1 MCSIQSIAIDR
12 RHPRRWTARI
22 PPWYPVIS
30 RTGAILIKIRMCV
43 SADILRLHNLQL
55 SQVGVMATSQEMNKD
70 AIPRIC
76 LRWKYQRLT
85 SRLSPCYHT
94 WYLQMSGITNLF
106 QSTKSSCSP
115 PYLLHYYNKVFKKLV
130 LKIWNTAEVDKDF
143 FFPYLEIIESRQPP
157 EVFSKKTIF
166 NSIERNRAS
175 KLKMRLS
182 RNESLKYYMSL
193 S

>member
-1 MCSIQSIAIDR
+1 VDPHSTVGHQGPRTDCFPAQRTRMQRSQLISFCYSTAKKVDSIHLANCSVCFTCKATNWPKHTFPQ
-12 RHPRRWTARI
+12 TARQLEPQMHV

-106 QSTKSSCSP
+106 QSTESSCSP
-115 PYLLHYYNKVFKKLV
+115 PYLPHYYPNRNNK
-130 LKIWNTAEVDKDF
+130 
-143 FFPYLEIIESRQPP
+143 EI
-157 EVFSKKTIF
+157 
-166 NSIERNRAS
+166 
-175 KLKMRLS
+175 
-182 RNESLKYYMSL
+182 
-193 S
+193 